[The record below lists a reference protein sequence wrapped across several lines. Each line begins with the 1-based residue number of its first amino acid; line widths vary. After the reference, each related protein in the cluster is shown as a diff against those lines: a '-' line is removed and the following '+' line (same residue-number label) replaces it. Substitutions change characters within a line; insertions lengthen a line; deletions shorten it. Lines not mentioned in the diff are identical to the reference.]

1 MPTVLRFDGLRV
13 MIYLNDHRP
22 AHVHVTGADGEAAFI
37 LNCPSGP
44 PELREVYGR
53 FNSRKLSRIQND
65 LAAHLFDLCRKWS
78 EIHDRY

>member
-22 AHVHVTGADGEAAFI
+22 AHVHVAGTDGEAVFI
-37 LNCPSGP
+37 LNCPNGP

-53 FNSRKLSRIQND
+53 FNSRILGRIRND
-65 LAAHLFDLCRKWS
+65 LAAHLFDLCQKWR

>member
-22 AHVHVTGADGEAAFI
+22 AHVHVAGTDGEAVFI
-37 LNCPSGP
+37 LNCPNGP

-53 FNSRKLSRIQND
+53 FNSRILGRIRND
-65 LAAHLFDLCRKWS
+65 LAVRLFDLCQKWR

>member
-22 AHVHVTGADGEAAFI
+22 AHVHVAGTDGEAVFI
-37 LNCPSGP
+37 LNCPNGP

-53 FNSRKLSRIQND
+53 FNSRILGWIRND
-65 LAAHLFDLCRKWS
+65 LAARLFDLCQKWR